1 MPWSRICEFGKYVFF
16 RYYFENKINAKSS
29 DLTVSDGTRDL
40 DWVFHVLSMQAAM
53 GLTRLYECKSRVI
66 LCL

>member
-1 MPWSRICEFGKYVFF
+1 MPWSRIREFGKYVFF
-16 RYYFENKINAKSS
+16 AIRENKIIAKSS
-29 DLTVSDGTRDL
+29 DFTVSDGTRGL
-40 DWVFHVLSMQAAM
+40 DWVFHVLCMLAAM